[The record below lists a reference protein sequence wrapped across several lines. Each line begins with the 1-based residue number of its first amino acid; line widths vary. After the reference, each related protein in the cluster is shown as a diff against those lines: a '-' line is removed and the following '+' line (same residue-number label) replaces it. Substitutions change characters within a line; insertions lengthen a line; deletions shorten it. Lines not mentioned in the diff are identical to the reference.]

1 MKIKIF
7 HHTKETGQNFEQN
20 NESTALN
27 VLFRSQNSEEITL
40 VYKSEHNYNRENTAH
55 LLMINDDDEKYYYF
69 AVKSKLELYSSEW
82 LKSKKESITNEDNY
96 FQNALNDTLNYET
109 IETHPERISKLK
121 PYINQYN
128 WKDIKF
134 PSDKEDWKKFE
145 QNNKEIALNV
155 LFVPHNKKEI
165 ELAYT
170 SKYNYKH
177 KKQVILLMITDDGK
191 RWHYLAVRSLSALLR
206 GISSSNNGDFY
217 CLNCF
222 HSYRTL
228 NKLKKHERVCNN
240 HDYCRVDMPGEGKN
254 ILKYSPRDK
263 SLKPLLIIY
272 ADLECLLKKEQSC
285 QNNPK
290 NSYTERKAKHKPS
303 GYSLSLNCSFDE
315 TKNRRKFYRRKDCIK
330 RFCND
335 LKELAIEIIN
345 YEEKEMTP

>member
-82 LKSKKESITNEDNY
+82 LKSKKESVINEDNC
-96 FQNALNDTLNYET
+96 FQNALNDSLDYQR
-109 IETHPERISKLK
+109 IKKDPQKISKLK

-206 GISSSNNGDFY
+206 GYHQVIM
-217 CLNCF
+217 
-222 HSYRTL
+222 
-228 NKLKKHERVCNN
+228 E
-240 HDYCRVDMPGEGKN
+240 
-254 ILKYSPRDK
+254 
-263 SLKPLLIIY
+263 IY
-272 ADLECLLKKEQSC
+272 
-285 QNNPK
+285 
-290 NSYTERKAKHKPS
+290 TV
-303 GYSLSLNCSFDE
+303 
-315 TKNRRKFYRRKDCIK
+315 
-330 RFCND
+330 
-335 LKELAIEIIN
+335 
-345 YEEKEMTP
+345 